1 VLDAALSW
9 KDVEW
14 LRSVSKIPLV
24 LKGVMNP
31 DDADIAAKS
40 GVAGIIV
47 SNHGGR
53 NLDTLPA
60 TIDALPQVADKVAG
74 RMPVFMDGGIRRG
87 TDVVKALALGAN
99 AVFIGR
105 PFLYGLAA
113 AGEAGVTKVIN
124 ILQREFQMAMA
135 LTGRTNVSSIDR
147 SVIWP

>member
-1 VLDAALSW
+1 
-9 KDVEW
+9 
-14 LRSVSKIPLV
+14 
-24 LKGVMNP
+24 
-31 DDADIAAKS
+31 
-40 GVAGIIV
+40 
-47 SNHGGR
+47 
-53 NLDTLPA
+53 
-60 TIDALPQVADKVAG
+60 VADKVAG

-105 PFLYGLAA
+105 PFLFGLAA

-147 SVIWP
+147 SVIWA